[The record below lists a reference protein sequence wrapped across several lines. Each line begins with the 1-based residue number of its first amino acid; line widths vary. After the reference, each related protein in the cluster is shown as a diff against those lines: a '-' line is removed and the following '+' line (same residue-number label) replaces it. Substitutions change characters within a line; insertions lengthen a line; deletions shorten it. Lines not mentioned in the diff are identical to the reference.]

1 MLMRGAGT
9 MMAGGMM
16 MTSMAFMAGIG
27 LGLGL
32 GAAAVGGA
40 CLARQA
46 MKRRNEWRDDHHSTT
61 LATDPPL
68 PGDDLSQPGAMPA
81 G

>member
-1 MLMRGAGT
+1 MLMRGAT
-9 MMAGGMM
+9 AMMATGMM
-16 MTSMAFMAGIG
+16 MTGLAFMAGV
-27 LGLGL
+27 GL

-46 MKRRNEWRDDHHSTT
+46 MKRRSEWQDDSH
-61 LATDPPL
+61 AMPPAAS
-68 PGDDLSQPGAMPA
+68 PMAGDDLAQPGAMPA